1 MAFFRERNRIK
12 FTSKETEG
20 TVVFGKD
27 ILTIKKKLENLHQ
40 GIRKDMLRGKLTR

>member
-27 ILTIKKKLENLHQ
+27 ILTIKKNWKIYTRVLER
-40 GIRKDMLRGKLTR
+40 IC